1 MFLGLQFPRIRR
13 ACLTISDPGSRFL
26 HVFFAHFRTA
36 LFVEGHLRRPGEAA
50 ATAYLL
56 TIVKWQFLGVAK
68 QLRGWMQYQCWC
80 LTNQKPSDAKKL
92 S

>member
-26 HVFFAHFRTA
+26 HVFLHILELHF
-36 LFVEGHLRRPGEAA
+36 FVEGHLRRPGEAA

-68 QLRGWMQYQCWC
+68 QLREAGCN
-80 LTNQKPSDAKKL
+80 TSAGA
-92 S
+92 